1 MPDEGWEYKNS
12 PGYVNLHRQVA
23 AVLERVRVRTLGTEV
38 CADTRPVHGEFFSGM
53 TPPDHPWFAGNYRG
67 ASLPGLQAYRVRFG
81 DKQGAPP
88 AMVAER
94 MELLGDRIRRA
105 IDALDQIAASDAPP
119 VSRLSR
125 SVFLVAALFGPFL
138 LVHP

>member
-1 MPDEGWEYKNS
+1 
-12 PGYVNLHRQVA
+12 
-23 AVLERVRVRTLGTEV
+23 
-38 CADTRPVHGEFFSGM
+38 
-53 TPPDHPWFAGNYRG
+53 
-67 ASLPGLQAYRVRFG
+67 
-81 DKQGAPP
+81 
-88 AMVAER
+88 MVAER